1 MDDLRK
7 IIASNIVALRRSGKL
22 TQGEL
27 AEKLNYSDKAVS
39 KWERAESMPDIAVL
53 KQIADMFGVTVDYL
67 LSEQHSA
74 SQIVMKKELTHSVKR
89 NRVIISMLSASL
101 VWLIATLV
109 FVNLVFFT
117 DTKGDCWIAFIYAI
131 PISSIVILV
140 FNTIWGRRRLNFLI
154 VTVLVW
160 TTLLTLYLTLKMFF
174 DNGGLWLIFILG
186 VPGQLIIFLWAG
198 LDTRA
203 RFNRNIDRLRR
214 SAEDDTAGDETSSAE
229 KEE

>member
-101 VWLIATLV
+101 VWLIATIV

-117 DTKGDCWIAFIYAI
+117 DTREIA
-131 PISSIVILV
+131 
-140 FNTIWGRRRLNFLI
+140 G
-154 VTVLVW
+154 
-160 TTLLTLYLTLKMFF
+160 
-174 DNGGLWLIFILG
+174 
-186 VPGQLIIFLWAG
+186 
-198 LDTRA
+198 
-203 RFNRNIDRLRR
+203 
-214 SAEDDTAGDETSSAE
+214 
-229 KEE
+229 